1 MKEKKM
7 TQELYD
13 VDPVM
18 VDVPM
23 PIVTPRLLIRPPQKG
38 DGQDLFDAKSA
49 SWSELTKWMPWAEN
63 PEEHSA
69 DKDEIM
75 CRQKYAAYLL
85 REDLMMF
92 AFDRATEKLVAS
104 SGLHRMD
111 WRARTFEIGYWVRS
125 DETRKG
131 YATEVTNALLHYAF
145 NQLAANRVYICHD
158 SENNG
163 SRRVIE
169 KLGFEKEGESRK
181 SDVRGDRLAG
191 TCHYARYDLD
201 GLPDLNVKW
210 EHEP

>member
-1 MKEKKM
+1 M
-7 TQELYD
+7 TQEIYD
-13 VDPVM
+13 IDPVM

-23 PIVTPRLLIRPPQKG
+23 PITTTRLIIRPPQAG
-38 DGQDLFDAKSA
+38 DGQALFDAKSA
-49 SWSELTKWMPWAEN
+49 SWDDLIKWMPWAQN

-69 DKDEIM
+69 AKDEIM
-75 CRQKYAAYLL
+75 CRTQYAKYLL

-92 AFDRATEKLVAS
+92 AFDRKNDKLVAS

-111 WRARTFEIGYWVRS
+111 WRARIFEIGYWVRS
-125 DETRKG
+125 DETGKG

-158 SENNG
+158 TENAA

-169 KLGFEKEGESRK
+169 KLGFVKEGETRK
-181 SDVRGDRLAG
+181 SDIRGDRLAG

-201 GLPDLNVKW
+201 GLPDLDISW